1 MPYTAEVNRANPS
14 SFLFMI
20 DQSRSMSDAF
30 GGGAG
35 RRKAD
40 GVSDAINRLLENLT
54 IKCAKG
60 DGIYDYFHVGVIGYG
75 TNVGPAFSGS
85 LTGKKTAKISEIADA
100 PARLDDRTRKVDDG
114 SGGLT
119 EVTVKMPIW
128 FEPVASGGTPMA
140 EAMQLSQE
148 ILQDWI
154 GQNPNAY
161 PPIVINITD
170 GEANSNDA
178 AAAAAKALSS
188 LSTTDGNVL
197 LLNCHISAH
206 AASPIVF
213 PDSDAALPDQ
223 YARLL
228 FNMSSVLPEKLILT
242 ARSEGYM
249 IGDKAR
255 GFAFNA
261 DLVELIRFL
270 DIGTRGNLR

>member
-14 SFLFMI
+14 SFLFLI
-20 DQSRSMSDAF
+20 DQSGSMSDAF

-60 DGIYDYFHVGVIGYG
+60 DGIYD
-75 TNVGPAFSGS
+75 
-85 LTGKKTAKISEIADA
+85 
-100 PARLDDRTRKVDDG
+100 
-114 SGGLT
+114 

-228 FNMSSVLPEKLILT
+228 FNMSSALPEKLILT